1 MGGAV
6 KPETTPIKFQR
17 VDAEGRIAVKRTP
30 RGSVIDRLYQS
41 GAAKIRFPSSC
52 DKSVCE
58 AVLINTAG
66 GLTGGDRLSWTV
78 HAGEAASLMCVSQA
92 CERIYRAQD
101 AEPAHL
107 SVKITADEN
116 ARLNW
121 MPQETILFDG
131 CALKRSLE
139 ADLAATASLLIVEAF
154 VFGRAAMGETVR
166 RASIHDQWTIRREG
180 QLVFADS
187 VRLEGGVHKLLERR
201 AIAAGDRAMAT
212 VVLIAPDAERHL
224 DPLRNSLPAI
234 AATAFAGKLLA
245 RVTAK
250 GAHELRQM
258 LIPLAITLNGGTALP
273 KIWTV

>member
-1 MGGAV
+1 MI
-6 KPETTPIKFQR
+6 PTPTKFQR

-41 GAAKIRFPSSC
+41 GAAKIRFPSSS
-52 DKSVCE
+52 DRSVCE

-66 GLTGGDRLSWTV
+66 GLTGGDRLAWTV
-78 HAGEAASLMCVSQA
+78 HAGEATALTCVSQA
-92 CERIYRAQD
+92 CERIYRARD

-107 SVKITADEN
+107 SVKITVDEN

-139 ADLAATASLLIVEAF
+139 ADLAATASLLIIEAF

-166 RASIHDQWTIRREG
+166 RASLHDQWTVRREG

-187 VRLEGGVHKLLERR
+187 VRLEGGVDKLLERR
-201 AIAAGDRAMAT
+201 AVAAGDRAMAT
-212 VVLIAPDAERHL
+212 VALIAPDAERHL
-224 DPLRNSLPAI
+224 DLVRDRFPAI
-234 AATAFAGKLLA
+234 ASTAFAGKLLA
-245 RVTAK
+245 RVTER
-250 GAHELRQM
+250 GAYELRQT
-258 LIPLAITLNGGTALP
+258 LIPLAISLNGGTVLP
-273 KIWTV
+273 KIWAV

>member
-1 MGGAV
+1 V
-6 KPETTPIKFQR
+6 KPEVAPVKFQR
-17 VDAEGRIAVKRTP
+17 VDAEGRIAIKRTP

-41 GAAKIRFPSSC
+41 GAAKIRFPSSS

-66 GLTGGDRLSWTV
+66 GLTGGDRLSWAI
-78 HAGEAASLMCVSQA
+78 HAGEAAALTCVSQA

-107 SVKITADEN
+107 SVKITVDEN

-131 CALKRSLE
+131 CAFKRSLD

-166 RASIHDQWTIRREG
+166 RASLHDQWTIRREG

-187 VRLEGGVHKLLERR
+187 IRLEGDVDNLLERH

-212 VVLIAPDAERHL
+212 VALIAPDAERHL
-224 DPLRNSLPAI
+224 DPVRHSFPTI
-234 AATAFAGKLLA
+234 ASTAFAGKLLA

-250 GAHELRQM
+250 GAYELRQT
-258 LIPLAITLNGGTALP
+258 LVPLAVALNGGKSLP
-273 KIWTV
+273 KIWAV